1 MMPTIQKFSNYVCPS
16 VLDSQLIIRHSWL
29 CCYYFRRANLK
40 WITDIHFIFDKSFRW
55 DIFTE
60 HCPGNVDGYKIEEIR
75 PSDFNMAAKINTLE
89 VFIISYRGEKKSIK
103 REGEDQVLKQ
113 FIATLQKDSVSN

>member
-1 MMPTIQKFSNYVCPS
+1 
-16 VLDSQLIIRHSWL
+16 
-29 CCYYFRRANLK
+29 
-40 WITDIHFIFDKSFRW
+40 
-55 DIFTE
+55 
-60 HCPGNVDGYKIEEIR
+60 
-75 PSDFNMAAKINTLE
+75 MAAKINTLE